1 MNEKERSPF
10 ADVAHNGQTFA
21 IGQCNNMFIFPGIGL
36 GVLAS
41 RARRVTN
48 EMFIAAAR
56 ALSAC
61 SPARQSASAS
71 LYPRVED
78 VREVSRRVAVA
89 VGLAAQSAGVAEQTS
104 PEELERR
111 VAAQMWKPHYPR
123 RARLSLRR

>member
-1 MNEKERSPF
+1 
-10 ADVAHNGQTFA
+10 
-21 IGQCNNMFIFPGIGL
+21 MFIFPGIGL

-89 VGLAAQSAGVAEQTS
+89 VGLAAQVQGWWSKRRRRNWSGAWRRRCGSRIIRDVLVSA
-104 PEELERR
+104 
-111 VAAQMWKPHYPR
+111 
-123 RARLSLRR
+123 

>member
-1 MNEKERSPF
+1 
-10 ADVAHNGQTFA
+10 
-21 IGQCNNMFIFPGIGL
+21 MFIFPGIGL

-61 SPARQSASAS
+61 SPARQFASAS

-111 VAAQMWKPHYPR
+111 VVAQMWKPHYPR
-123 RARLSLRR
+123 LRYKVDI